1 VKKLFLYFVLCFSLT
16 LFAQPAEQQ
25 HVNFKP
31 VLSVDKVQP
40 GNGFKVA
47 LKVKV
52 EEGWHINSNKPAED
66 YLIGTNISI
75 DSSAGFKLAAIEY
88 PSAQNIKL
96 GFSDKPLSV
105 FEKEFIIILNINP
118 SFDLNEGNHKLIIS
132 LDYQACNN
140 ASCMAPSSVKDSV
153 EFVVSKSGVPSEI
166 NKELFVQKDKKEAPE
181 GSIFS
186 MVQSRGMF
194 LTLLFV
200 FVMGLALNLTP
211 CVYPLIPITIGYFG
225 GQAEGNTKKLTFMG
239 LAFVMGMA
247 LTYSIVGVVTALTG
261 AIFGSLMQN
270 PIVIIAIVVVLI
282 ALSLSMFGLY
292 EFRLPNSWMN
302 KAGGARGGLFGAFFM
317 GLTMGIVA
325 APCIGPFVL
334 GLITFVAATADPFKG
349 FLMFFVLALGLG
361 TPYLFLAIFSGQIKK
376 LPRSGVWMEAVK
388 HIFGVIL
395 LGMALYF
402 SLPLFPKAIAG
413 YLLPGFMVI
422 AGSYL
427 LFFDKTANN
436 NKGFTNFKRI
446 FSIIIIAAGIFFLIP
461 KSTNSIKW
469 EHYNETTVVKDF
481 SAKKGAIIDFYAD
494 WCIPCKELDAST
506 FSDAKV
512 IDYSKDFYSYK
523 ADLTKSAA
531 PEVEALRKKYN
542 IQGVPTVLILDSRGN
557 EVKRIE
563 GFINAETFL
572 TDLKLVK

>member
-1 VKKLFLYFVLCFSLT
+1 MKKLCLYFILCFSFI
-16 LFAQPAEQQ
+16 LFAQPSEQ
-25 HVNFKP
+25 HVSVKS
-31 VLSVDKVQP
+31 VLNVDKVQP

-52 EEGWHINSNKPAED
+52 EEGWHINSNKPNED
-66 YLIGTNISI
+66 YLIGTAVSI
-75 DSSAGFKLAAIEY
+75 DSLAGFKLGAVEY
-88 PSAQNIKL
+88 PASQSIKL

-105 FEKEFIIILNINP
+105 FEKEFVIILNVTP
-118 SFDLNEGNHKLIIS
+118 SFDVPVGQNKLVVS

-140 ASCMAPSSVKDSV
+140 ASCSAPSSVKDTVS
-153 EFVVSKSGVPSEI
+153 FNVSKTGAPAEI
-166 NKELFVQKDKKEAPE
+166 NKELFAVKDKKENND

-186 MVQSRGMF
+186 MMQSKGLF
-194 LTLLFV
+194 LTLLFI

-225 GQAEGNTKKLTFMG
+225 GQAEGNTRKLTFMG

-270 PIVIIAIVVVLI
+270 PIVIIIIVAVLV

-302 KAGGARGGLFGAFFM
+302 KAGGAKGGMFGAFFM

-334 GLITFVAATADPFKG
+334 GLITFVAATANPYKG
-349 FLMFFVLALGLG
+349 FLMFFILALGLG

-376 LPRSGVWMEAVK
+376 LPRSGIWMEAVK
-388 HIFGVIL
+388 HIFGIIML
-395 LGMALYF
+395 AMALYF

-422 AGSYL
+422 AGIYL
-427 LFFDKTANN
+427 LLIDKTASN

-446 FSIIIIAAGIFFLIP
+446 FSIIIIVAGVIFLIP

-469 EHYNETTVVKDF
+469 EHYNENTVVKDF

-512 IDYSKDFYSYK
+512 IEYSKDFYSYK

-542 IQGVPTVLILDSRGN
+542 IQGVPTIIILDSKGN
-557 EVKRIE
+557 EIKRSE

-572 TDLKLVK
+572 SYLKLVK

>member
-1 VKKLFLYFVLCFSLT
+1 LCFSFI
-16 LFAQPAEQQ
+16 LFAQPSEQ
-25 HVNFKP
+25 HVSVKS
-31 VLSVDKVQP
+31 VLNVDKVQP

-52 EEGWHINSNKPAED
+52 EEGWHINSNKPNED
-66 YLIGTNISI
+66 YLIGTAVSI
-75 DSSAGFKLAAIEY
+75 DSSAGFKLGAVDY
-88 PSAQNIKL
+88 PASQSIKL

-105 FEKEFIIILNINP
+105 FEKEFVIILNVTP
-118 SFDLNEGNHKLIIS
+118 SFDVPEGQNKLVVS

-140 ASCMAPSSVKDSV
+140 ASCSAPSSVKDTV
-153 EFVVSKSGVPSEI
+153 TFTVSKAGTPTEI
-166 NKELFVQKDKKEAPE
+166 NKELFAVKDKKENND

-186 MVQSRGMF
+186 MMESKGLF
-194 LTLLFV
+194 LTLLFI

-225 GQAEGNTKKLTFMG
+225 GQAEGNTRKLTFMG

-270 PIVIIAIVVVLI
+270 PIVIIIIVAVLI
-282 ALSLSMFGLY
+282 ALSLSMFGFY

-302 KAGGARGGLFGAFFM
+302 KAGGAKGGMFGAFFM

-334 GLITFVAATADPFKG
+334 GLITFVAATANPYKG
-349 FLMFFVLALGLG
+349 FLMFFILALGLG

-376 LPRSGVWMEAVK
+376 LPRSGIWMEAVK
-388 HIFGVIL
+388 HIFGIIML
-395 LGMALYF
+395 AMALYF

-422 AGSYL
+422 AGIYL
-427 LFFDKTANN
+427 LLIDKTANK

-446 FSIIIIAAGIFFLIP
+446 FSIIIIVAGIIFLIP
-461 KSTNSIKW
+461 KTTNSIKW
-469 EHYNETTVVKDF
+469 EHYNENTVVKDF

-512 IDYSKDFYSYK
+512 IEYSKDFYSYK

-542 IQGVPTVLILDSRGN
+542 IQGVPTIIILDSKGN
-557 EVKRIE
+557 EVKRSE

-572 TDLKLVK
+572 SYLKLVK

>member
-1 VKKLFLYFVLCFSLT
+1 MKKLCLYFILCFSFI
-16 LFAQPAEQQ
+16 LFAQPSEQ
-25 HVNFKP
+25 HVSVKS
-31 VLSVDKVQP
+31 VLNVDKVQP

-52 EEGWHINSNKPAED
+52 EEGWHINSNKPNED
-66 YLIGTNISI
+66 YLIGTAVSI
-75 DSSAGFKLAAIEY
+75 DSAANFKLGAVDY
-88 PSAQNIKL
+88 PASQSIKV

-105 FEKEFIIILNINP
+105 FEKEFVIILNVTP
-118 SFDLNEGNHKLIIS
+118 SFDIPEGQNKLVVS

-140 ASCMAPSSVKDSV
+140 ASCSAPSSVKDTVS
-153 EFVVSKSGVPSEI
+153 FTVSKAGAPAEI
-166 NKELFVQKDKKEAPE
+166 NKELFVVKDKKENNE

-186 MVQSRGMF
+186 MMESKGLF
-194 LTLLFV
+194 LTLLFI

-225 GQAEGNTKKLTFMG
+225 GQAEGNTRKLTFMG

-270 PIVIIAIVVVLI
+270 PIVIIIIVAVLV

-302 KAGGARGGLFGAFFM
+302 KAGGAKGGMFGAFFM

-334 GLITFVAATADPFKG
+334 GLITFVAATANPYKG
-349 FLMFFVLALGLG
+349 FLMFFILALGLG

-376 LPRSGVWMEAVK
+376 LPRSGIWMEAVK
-388 HIFGVIL
+388 HIFGIIML
-395 LGMALYF
+395 AMALYF

-422 AGSYL
+422 AGIYL
-427 LFFDKTANN
+427 LLIDKTANN

-446 FSIIIIAAGIFFLIP
+446 FSIIMIAAGIIFLIP
-461 KSTNSIKW
+461 KSTKSIKW
-469 EHYNETTVVKDF
+469 EHYNENTVVKDF

-512 IDYSKDFYSYK
+512 IEYSKDFYSYK

-542 IQGVPTVLILDSRGN
+542 IQGVPTIIILDSKGN
-557 EVKRIE
+557 EVKRSE

-572 TDLKLVK
+572 SYLKLVK